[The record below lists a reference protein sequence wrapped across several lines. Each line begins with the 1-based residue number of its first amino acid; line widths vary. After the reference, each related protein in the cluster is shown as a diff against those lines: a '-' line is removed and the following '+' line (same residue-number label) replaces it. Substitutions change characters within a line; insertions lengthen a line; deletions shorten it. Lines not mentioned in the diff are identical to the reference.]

1 MPKTKK
7 EKIYLICIIVVV
19 VAILCILIVGLARR
33 GRETE
38 QLPIHTSAPIPTP
51 VVVTKEVER
60 MVEVEKSITSDILED
75 GLNDMGV
82 LLTEE
87 YYFTEVVSFSSVK
100 KLLKTEIVL
109 KFTETSFL
117 VSYDGVITAGVDFDR
132 ITVEKDDD
140 RKVIM
145 VTLPASEIQSVSLD
159 LDSFQ
164 VYSEKSG
171 IGNPP
176 TASDFNSSLVELENK
191 AKDKALERGLLD
203 RADAN
208 ARSLILGFV
217 SGLVDL
223 TEYSLEFQTK

>member
-7 EKIYLICIIVVV
+7 EKIYIICIIVVV
-19 VAILCILIVGLARR
+19 VAILIVLIAALANR
-33 GRETE
+33 GDDKTE
-38 QLPIHTSAPIPTP
+38 LPLHTSAPIPTP

-60 MVEVEKSITSDILED
+60 MVEVEKTITSDILED

-87 YYFTEVVSFSSVK
+87 YYFTEVVNFSSVK

-117 VSYDGVITAGVDFDR
+117 VSYDGVITAGIDFGK
-132 ITVEKDDD
+132 IAVQKDDD
-140 RKVIM
+140 RKVIKIS
-145 VTLPASEIQSVSLD
+145 LPASEIQSVSLD

-191 AKDKALERGLLD
+191 AKDKALERGLLE

-217 SGLVDL
+217 AGLVDL
-223 TEYSLEFQTK
+223 TEYSLEFVTK

>member
-7 EKIYLICIIVVV
+7 EKIYIICIAVAA
-19 VAILCILIVGLARR
+19 VAILCVLIIGLGNRR
-33 GRETE
+33 ESREP
-38 QLPIHTSAPIPTP
+38 LPLHTSEPIPTP
-51 VVVTKEVER
+51 RVVTKEVER
-60 MVEVEKSITSDILED
+60 LVEVEKSITSDIIQD

-87 YYFTEVVSFSSVK
+87 YYFTEVVNFSSVK
-100 KLLKTEIVL
+100 KFLKTNIEL

-117 VSYDGVITAGVDFDR
+117 VSYDGVITAGIDFAG
-132 ITVEKDDD
+132 ITVQKDEDT
-140 RKVIM
+140 RKITVL
-145 VTLPASEIQSVSLD
+145 LPKAEIHNISLD

-176 TASDFNSSLVELENK
+176 TASDFNSSLVELEED
-191 AKDKALERGLLD
+191 AKEKALDRGLLD

-217 SGLVDL
+217 AGLVDL
-223 TEYSLEFQTK
+223 TEYSLVFQMK

>member
-1 MPKTKK
+1 MLKTKK

-19 VAILCILIVGLARR
+19 VAILCILIVGLAKR
-33 GRETE
+33 GGEKE
-38 QLPIHTSAPIPTP
+38 ELPIHTSAPIPTP

-60 MVEVEKSITSDILED
+60 MVEVEKSISSDILED

-82 LLTEE
+82 LITEE
-87 YYFTEVVSFSSVK
+87 YYFTEVVNFSSVK

-117 VSYDGVITAGVDFDR
+117 VSYDGVITAGVDFNKIDV
-132 ITVEKDDD
+132 TKDDD
-140 RKVIM
+140 RKVIT
-145 VTLPASEIQSVSLD
+145 VTLPESEIQSVSLD

-164 VYSEKSG
+164 VYSEKTG

-176 TASDFNSSLVELENK
+176 TAADFNSSLVELENK

-203 RADAN
+203 CADAN

-223 TEYSLEFQTK
+223 TEYSLEFVTK

>member
-117 VSYDGVITAGVDFDR
+117 VSYDGVITAGVDFDG
-132 ITVEKDDD
+132 IAVEKDDD

-145 VTLPASEIQSVSLD
+145 VTLPRSEIQSVSLD